1 MDWRELENLQTAEL
15 IEFIQGRE
23 HFYEAAESAFRA
35 FYFRFEKDIVNK
47 CRVVSV
53 KWGYDVAI
61 GDILCEQALQKFW
74 NKAQLFNPQQ
84 CRSENLD
91 KCVLFYIYRIAERLL
106 ADRGREEIN
115 GINYS
120 GEEELVISFPDLEN
134 LSLPK
139 EKLKDIKAKTEVIE
153 KALDRLGLKHKIIY
167 LTYQSYEKN
176 GKKLPRQLLKKLRE
190 ELELS
195 QNSIRVYK
203 KEALET
209 VSTVLKIYGEKK

>member
-15 IEFIQGRE
+15 IEFIQGKE
-23 HFYEAAESAFRA
+23 HFYEAAECAFKA
-35 FYFRFEKDIVNK
+35 FYFRFEKDLIHK

-53 KWGYDVAI
+53 RWGYDNSI

-74 NKAQLFNPQQ
+74 NKAHLFNPQQ

-106 ADRGREEIN
+106 ADRGRVECK
-115 GINYS
+115 GIDYS
-120 GEEELVISFPDLEN
+120 GEEELIISFPDLEN

-139 EKLKDIKAKTEVIE
+139 EKLKDLKAKTEVID
-153 KALDRLGLKHKIIY
+153 KALDRLGIKHKIIY

-190 ELELS
+190 QLELS

-209 VSTVLKIYGEKK
+209 VSTVLKVYGTKK